1 MNLFAGQRTH
11 ASKQGILAP
20 SNKTKEEE
28 RTRTQRMIR
37 PKELLARSEIFTL
50 CVDAFVVV
58 DVVLEAGGNNA
69 GSFVSQR
76 EDEEMG
82 MGHTNA

>member
-1 MNLFAGQRTH
+1 
-11 ASKQGILAP
+11 
-20 SNKTKEEE
+20 
-28 RTRTQRMIR
+28 MIR